1 MRDLKDKLRP
11 GRGEVRNPVYE
22 SGLEEEVTYIDVMAI
37 DK

>member
-1 MRDLKDKLRP
+1 MRGRKDKLRP

-22 SGLEEEVTYIDVMAI
+22 IELEEEVTYSDSTEI